1 MMADHV
7 VVMDMHPDKDNWI
20 TNRSGIPVSVAC
32 QDLFG
37 SSAFDLEP
45 GETKEISFDITANVY
60 PLGQY
65 SYGDLKYS
73 LSQHE
78 HWEVGRE
85 QDQLVMR
92 KVDVDAARSVASAPE
107 VREAPKSAPPADWYK
122 DPADRHQYRF
132 WDGLSWTEHVAD
144 DGRQSADPVSGPGT
158 VTVSASGSGS
168 ASTSVQELVD
178 AIIREYRERAQLA
191 ARYDAEVKATHGVVW
206 QSPTMDEVRKRAA
219 EIDAAAV
226 AKGGSSHLEAMGPDA
241 VPSILEAVAARSD
254 DLRQWGMSRSG
265 LEEALAKV
273 LSTLGEGQGSEA
285 AARLKAMLW

>member
-1 MMADHV
+1 MADHV

-20 TNRSGIPVSVAC
+20 TNKSDIPVSVAC

-37 SSAFDLEP
+37 SSAFGLEP
-45 GETKEISFDITANVY
+45 GETKQISFDITANVY

-65 SYGDLKYS
+65 SYDDLKYS
-73 LSQHE
+73 LGQHE
-78 HWEVGRE
+78 RWEVGRE

-122 DPADRHQYRF
+122 DPAGRHQYRY

-144 DGRQSADPVSGPGT
+144 DGRQSVDPVSGPGT
-158 VTVSASGSGS
+158 VSVGGSSSDS

-178 AIIREYRERAQLA
+178 AIIGEYRERAQLA

-219 EIDAAAV
+219 EMDAAAV
-226 AKGGSSHLEAMGPDA
+226 AKGASSHLEAMGPDA

-265 LEEALAKV
+265 LEQAFTKV
-273 LSTLGEGQGSEA
+273 LTSLGEDLGSEA
-285 AARLKAMLW
+285 VERLKAMLW